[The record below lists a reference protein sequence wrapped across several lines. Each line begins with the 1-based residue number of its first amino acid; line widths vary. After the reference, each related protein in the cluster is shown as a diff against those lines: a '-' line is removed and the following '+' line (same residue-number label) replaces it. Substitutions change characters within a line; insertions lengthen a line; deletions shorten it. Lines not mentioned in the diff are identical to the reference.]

1 LHAILNREGAAAQA
15 IMREKHTET
24 ELDLHD
30 RQDKEHAPD
39 CRAAKMEFR
48 VAAPLASAIGENE
61 SRARRIVR
69 LERA

>member
-1 LHAILNREGAAAQA
+1 VILHAILNREGAAAQA

-39 CRAAKMEFR
+39 CRALPKWNF
-48 VAAPLASAIGENE
+48 V
-61 SRARRIVR
+61 
-69 LERA
+69 